1 MVCEAAIGQANMM
14 RLTLALLA
22 ALASPS
28 TSFAATQCP
37 GAAAMFGGAQTISD
51 RLGAA
56 VAGTRYEDMSAD
68 VLERTKLTVLDNLG
82 TLAYTSHLMRGD
94 AYLARARERGGR
106 PEARLWGTGIRAP
119 VEDAAAGNAWLIHAA
134 ETDDS
139 DFRASLRASPVVMGP
154 ALAMAEREHV
164 SGKDFLL
171 SLAVGYTVLGRL
183 AEPLGPLQLK
193 GYMSSGVWGPS
204 ASAAVSAKLLRLD
217 GTATANA
224 IAIAAGAGGGSFQY
238 FYDQTEEKRLIVAR
252 ASRAGVEAAL
262 LSCTGEVG
270 AKRIFEGQAGLYR
283 LFGGDKATSID
294 PAKVTANF
302 AALEGPLRLYPKFY
316 AASASIIPFLESMPS
331 ERIDPATIDYYT
343 VRGNADAARIY
354 KAKLDAYAA
363 PQTQIGA
370 KTSLGFVL
378 ALYLIRGG
386 ADPFDFTP
394 DTLAD
399 PAINA
404 LAAQGRFEALE
415 SPATELV
422 ITLKSGET
430 IKIRPYQSDG
440 SETEPLMREA
450 RMAKFRSLTRNALTD
465 ADRAK
470 IIAAVERLASVRD
483 MATWVHDVER
493 LITRRRK

>member
-1 MVCEAAIGQANMM
+1 MACSATVGHAKVM
-14 RLTLALLA
+14 RVALTLLV

-37 GAAAMFGGAQTISD
+37 GAAATSGGTQTISD
-51 RLGAA
+51 QLGAA
-56 VAGTRYEDMSAD
+56 VAAARYEDMSAE
-68 VLERTKLTVLDNLG
+68 VVERTKLTVLDNLG
-82 TLAYTSHLMRGD
+82 TLIYTSELMRSD
-94 AYLARARERGGR
+94 AYLARTRERGGR
-106 PEARLWGTGIRAP
+106 PEARLWGTGIRVP

-154 ALAMAEREHV
+154 ALAMAEREHA

-204 ASAAVSAKLLRLD
+204 ASAAVSAKLLKLD
-217 GTATANA
+217 GPAANNA
-224 IAIAAGAGGGSFQY
+224 IAVAAGAGGGSFQY

-252 ASRAGVEAAL
+252 AARAGVEAAL
-262 LSCTGEVG
+262 LACKGEVG

-283 LFGGDKATSID
+283 LFGGEKAASID
-294 PAKVTANF
+294 SSKITDNF
-302 AALEGPLRLYPKFY
+302 TALEGPLRLYPKLY

-331 ERIDPATIDYYT
+331 ERIDPANIDHYT

-354 KAKLDAYAA
+354 KAKLDTYAA
-363 PQTQIGA
+363 PQTLIGA

-378 ALYLIRGG
+378 ALYLIHGS

-404 LAAQGRFEALE
+404 LAAKGRFEAID
-415 SPATELV
+415 SPATALV
-422 ITLKSGET
+422 ITLKSGEA
-430 IKIRPYQSDG
+430 IKIVPYQSDG
-440 SETEPLMREA
+440 SKTEPLMRDA

-465 ADRAK
+465 AERAK
-470 IIAAVERLASVRD
+470 IIAAVGRLDVVRD
-483 MATWVHDVER
+483 MTTWMRDLER
-493 LITRRRK
+493 LITKRR